1 MKNSKQ
7 VTQALVSAGYLR
19 RNNAEA
25 AAQILTRYY
34 ADAVDA
40 ADTRA
45 FAREDMDYQTQ
56 VIAGAED
63 LAEIDV
69 HMGEVEDRFVQAE
82 VINIASDLSDKDQ
95 ALIEQADALIVT
107 ASTEAAAALS
117 AAGLVAA
124 VDIEAVTRLIA
135 GLWNTKVE
143 DES

>member
-19 RNNAEA
+19 SSNAEA
-25 AAQILTRYY
+25 AAEILTSYY

-45 FAREDMDYQTQ
+45 FAREDLDYQTQ
-56 VIAGAED
+56 VVTGAKD
-63 LAEIDV
+63 LAEIDKD
-69 HMGEVEDRFVQAE
+69 MGEVEDRFVQAE

-95 ALIEQADALIVT
+95 ALFEQAGTMIVT
-107 ASTEAAAALS
+107 ASSEAAAALS

-124 VDIEAVTRLIA
+124 VDLEAATQLIA
-135 GLWNTKVE
+135 SLWLSEEK
-143 DES
+143 DEA